1 MISLYCLSHFVHQC
15 FCMCK
20 FFVDSCFEKNYLGS
34 LLGGGVDNVLSNT
47 LPLSEPMLAGITQHW
62 GRFNEYILF
71 HICFMFFLV
80 YLCIYNYDLYH

>member
-1 MISLYCLSHFVHQC
+1 MFLYVQIFLLFHV
-15 FCMCK
+15 
-20 FFVDSCFEKNYLGS
+20 FEKNYLGS